1 MADSGNVY
9 DSTLKGGK
17 LGVYCFSQEKITWS
31 NLLYVCKETVPLS
44 VWNDLPS
51 NLRKEINVDINNEIK
66 SQYSQKSIYYDSH

>member
-31 NLLYVCKETVPLS
+31 NLLYVCKG
-44 VWNDLPS
+44 
-51 NLRKEINVDINNEIK
+51 KKK
-66 SQYSQKSIYYDSH
+66 SEGLVFGSEFCLAIFI